1 VTFESPV
8 VLLALVAVP
17 FAVALYVMGGR
28 RPARHPVHFSNYAV
42 LADVAKTGP
51 RWRRHLPAA
60 LLLAALGLLLVGAAR
75 PHARVQVPRGEA
87 TVVLVIDVSGS
98 MRAEDVEPTR
108 LAAAQDAA
116 RTFIGVL
123 PEDFQVG
130 VVAFSDAP
138 EILAQPTIDRDLIE
152 RAIGSLVAEGGT
164 AMGDALV
171 EALGLDPRLGEDRGQ
186 GHKDGGRPLAAVVL
200 LSDGYQTAGS
210 VQPLE
215 AAEQA
220 HTQRLPVFTV
230 ALGTPEGVVEVPGP
244 TGFPQIQRV
253 PPDPQTMRAIADA
266 TDGEFFEA
274 PTEDELRSIY
284 ESLGRRIGYVS
295 ERREVTAAFAGAGF
309 VLAAAGVGLA
319 GLWNRRFP

>member
-1 VTFESPV
+1 VTFESPAL
-8 VLLALVAVP
+8 LLALLAVP
-17 FAVALYVMGGR
+17 LAAALYVMAGG
-28 RPARHPVHFSNYAV
+28 RPARHPVVFSNYAV
-42 LADVAKTGP
+42 LAEVARTGP
-51 RWRRHLPAA
+51 RWRRHIPAA
-60 LLLAALGLLLVGAAR
+60 LLLAALGLLLMGAAR
-75 PHARVQVPRGEA
+75 PHALVQVPRGEA

-116 RTFIGVL
+116 STFIGVL

-138 EILAQPTIDRDLIE
+138 EVLAQPTIDRDLIG

-171 EALGLDPRLGEDRGQ
+171 EALGLDPRLRENRGPEDR
-186 GHKDGGRPLAAVVL
+186 GRPLAAVVL

-220 HTQRLPVFTV
+220 HTQHLPIFTV

-253 PPDPQTMRAIADA
+253 PPDPQTLRSIADA
-266 TDGEFFEA
+266 TGGEFFEA
-274 PTEDELRSIY
+274 PTEDDLRSIY